1 MTLRAPQHPV
11 DEKSVGVGFYLRSDP
26 GHQPH
31 QGRRQRLPEPEHP
44 LEARK
49 SDLYALPPTVL
60 VGPLGYQRDPAF
72 GQGMRQRFTSVGEVP
87 KEAPREIVW
96 QVCFGKQFLRQAYL
110 RHVGRGELVGDGHP
124 VRRAG
129 EVQLHPVDAEGTPTS
144 QAAAGKLAD

>member
-87 KEAPREIVW
+87 KEAPREI
-96 QVCFGKQFLRQAYL
+96 LARSS
-110 RHVGRGELVGDGHP
+110 GRFASASNSS
-124 VRRAG
+124 VRRTSATLAG
-129 EVQLHPVDAEGTPTS
+129 VS
-144 QAAAGKLAD
+144 S